1 MPESNFQT
9 YQDIIDKLGP
19 NTPGSLYNTNPTQ
32 PLNTNFLTNNKFKFI
47 ISRCPTVTYFCQ
59 RANIPSLS
67 FGVSTQAQ
75 PGGISIR
82 RPGTAYQ
89 YEDLQVG
96 FIVNEDMTNWLEIYE
111 WIKKL
116 GISYDSTVEVID
128 DMQMVATGLLLITD
142 SKYKPSIAIRY
153 MNMFPTFLGGIDLDS
168 ALPDTD
174 PIVSTATFSYT
185 HYEIEILQNP

>member
-19 NTPGSLYNTNPTQ
+19 NTPGSLYTTNPDQPVNTNY
-32 PLNTNFLTNNKFKFI
+32 LTNNKFKFI
-47 ISRCPTVTYFCQ
+47 LSRCPTVTYFCQ

-67 FGVSTQAQ
+67 FGISVQGQ

-89 YEDLQVG
+89 YEDLQVS
-96 FIVNEDMTNWLEIYE
+96 FIVNEDLTNWLEIYK
-111 WIKKL
+111 WIKDL

-128 DMQMVATGLLLITD
+128 DMQMVATGLMLITD
-142 SKYKPSIAIRY
+142 STYKPIISVRY
-153 MNMFPTFLGGIDLDS
+153 MNLFPTFLGGIDFDS

-174 PIVSTATFSYT
+174 AVISTATFTYT
-185 HYEIEILQNP
+185 HYEIDILNKP